1 MPRLADV
8 CRYVRS
14 KNAGPFWL
22 TIDLFFDGEDSYALY
37 RGHPAIG
44 ADTIARLYGVPAD
57 DVKRFAVDDLRVI
70 KLSFPRPVPQGGA
83 AERDMHGGQFY
94 ARLLDLW
101 LD

>member
-1 MPRLADV
+1 MPRLAEV

-22 TIDLFFDGEDSYALY
+22 TVDLFFDGPESYALY
-37 RGHPAIG
+37 RDHPAIG
-44 ADTIARLYGVPAD
+44 GDTLAPLYGVQAD
-57 DVKRFAVDDLRVI
+57 EVKRFAIDDLEVV
-70 KLSFPRPVPQGGA
+70 KLSFPRATPQGGA

-94 ARLLDLW
+94 ARLLDLR